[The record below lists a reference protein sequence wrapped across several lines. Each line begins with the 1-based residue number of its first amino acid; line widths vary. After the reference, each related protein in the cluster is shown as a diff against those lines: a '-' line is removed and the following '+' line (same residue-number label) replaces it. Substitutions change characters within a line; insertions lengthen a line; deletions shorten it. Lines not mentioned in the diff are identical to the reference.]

1 MKRYFPVLMAFAAVL
16 ACVVVPLAFS
26 ATTNAPPNL
35 KDHSPGAPVASA
47 ISTVTGVAI
56 SPLLGTGAYGAYQ
69 WFNAKDDAARA
80 ALPWFAQ
87 MKFWLPALI
96 LVGLCA
102 AKDSFAAVVP
112 TGLKKPLDILEAIE
126 NKISGLVAA
135 GAVIPFAMM
144 ALSKALAGGTNSAAS
159 EFTSTGLAMLPVGLV
174 DASWLLDLLTVPF
187 GIAVFAVVWMA
198 SHAINALILLSPW
211 GAIDAVLKAARTSL
225 LGLLT
230 ATSMVNPSAGAVFS
244 LVIIVV
250 AFFISGWAFRLM
262 VFASAFCWDFV
273 TSRHHRF
280 VPRENDNAM
289 FAGGEIPGLPARTF
303 GRLVL
308 RTAGNFEFVYRPWL
322 WRPVRVATVPAAKAS
337 LAIARG
343 VFFSRITR
351 DRTATL
357 FVLPPRYCGHED
369 VVQRA
374 YFMGGGVYD
383 AGLRRVWRGVKEL
396 IIGTPVPLAPE
407 PARLP

>member
-1 MKRYFPVLMAFAAVL
+1 MRRLSPLILIAVVLTLVVLPFAL
-16 ACVVVPLAFS
+16 AAS
-26 ATTNAPPNL
+26 ATSPQRAS
-35 KDHSPGAPVASA
+35 DHSPGAPVASA
-47 ISTVTGVAI
+47 ISTVTGIAI
-56 SPLLGTGAYGAYQ
+56 SPLLGTGAFGAYQ
-69 WFNAKDDAARA
+69 WFTAKDDSARA

-126 NKISGLVAA
+126 NKISGVVAA
-135 GAVIPFAMM
+135 GAVIPFTMM
-144 ALSKALAGGTNSAAS
+144 ALSKVLAGGSNSARS
-159 EFTSTGLAMLPVGLV
+159 EFLPTGLAMLPLGAV
-174 DASWLLDLLTVPF
+174 DVSWLLDLLTVPF

-211 GAIDAVLKAARTSL
+211 GAIDAGLKAARTSL

-230 ATSMVNPSAGAVFS
+230 ITSMTNPWAGAALS
-244 LVIIVV
+244 LAVIVL
-250 AFFISGWAFRLM
+250 AFFISGWAFRLT

-289 FAGGEIPGLPARTF
+289 FAGGEIPGLPARSF

-308 RTAGNFEFVYRPWL
+308 RTAGHFEFVYRPWL
-322 WRPVRVATVPAAKAS
+322 WRPVRVAAVPASKGS

-343 VFFSRITR
+343 VFFSRIAR

-396 IIGTPVPLAPE
+396 IVGAPA
-407 PARLP
+407 PARLA